1 MLFSKTQHNYY
12 AKTILLFEKPLF
24 EKSLKSH
31 WKDLFEEGHMEFKK
45 NKLPISLKNLEIW
58 ANMNGK

>member
-24 EKSLKSH
+24 EKSLKSL
-31 WKDLFEEGHMEFKK
+31 WKDLFEEGNMEFKK

>member
-24 EKSLKSH
+24 EKSLKRL
-31 WKDLFEEGHMEFKK
+31 WKDLFEEGNMEFKK